1 VQGQQTAQPSL
12 THDLPKSIQIH
23 SYIAATSRC
32 DSEHEKKPQSRL
44 PQSSSERQR
53 ISAKQK
59 KKKKGKIFTGT
70 PVSTPSFSRLLYI
83 LPSSYHR
90 RTLLPSESNDAQQRE
105 IGLPELFSSAII

>member
-83 LPSSYHR
+83 LPSS
-90 RTLLPSESNDAQQRE
+90 
-105 IGLPELFSSAII
+105 